1 MNIKVCGITAFK
13 QLQQLDGLE
22 VDMAGIVL
30 IQDSPWFAG
39 NSLDGKEVC
48 KADFDLK
55 KVGILHNPSL
65 SEALDWIDAYKLDV
79 IQLNGTEDPVLCEDL
94 STEVEVIKSF
104 QVGDSTKELEKQLA
118 DYDAVCDYYLFTG
131 NSQST
136 AGVYGVAFDWSLL
149 ESLRIEKPFF
159 LSGDIR
165 EQQAGAIRKFS
176 HPDFFGPDLAQSFE
190 LSPGEKD
197 FKSILQFRQQIR

>member
-1 MNIKVCGITAFK
+1 MNIKVCGITTFK

-30 IQDSPWFAG
+30 IPDSPWFAG
-39 NSLDGKEVC
+39 NTLDAKEVC

-55 KVGILHNPSL
+55 KVGILYNPSL

-79 IQLNGTEDPVLCEDL
+79 VQLNGSEDPILCEDL

-104 QVGDSTKELEKQLA
+104 QIGDSVPELEKELA

-131 NSQST
+131 NGQTT
-136 AGVYGVAFDWSLL
+136 AGVYGNAFNWSLL
-149 ESLRIEKPFF
+149 EALRIEKPFF
-159 LSGDIR
+159 LSGEIQER
-165 EQQAGAIRKFS
+165 QAAALRKFS
-176 HPDFFGPDLAQSFE
+176 HPDFFGADLAQSFE
-190 LSPGEKD
+190 VAPGEKD
-197 FKSILQFRQQIR
+197 LKSILQFRQQVR

>member
-1 MNIKVCGITAFK
+1 MNIKVCGITTFK

-30 IQDSPWFAG
+30 VQDSLWFAG
-39 NSLDGKEVC
+39 NLLDGKEVC

-55 KVGILHNPSL
+55 KVGILYNPSL
-65 SEALDWIDAYKLDV
+65 SEALDWIDMYKLDV
-79 IQLNGTEDPVLCEDL
+79 VQLNGTEDPSLCDDL
-94 STEVEVIKSF
+94 STEVEVIKTF

-136 AGVYGVAFDWSLL
+136 SGVYGTGFDWALL
-149 ESLRIEKPFF
+149 ETLRIEKPFF
-159 LSGDIR
+159 LSGGIHQ
-165 EQQAGAIRKFS
+165 QQAGVLRKFS
-176 HPDFFGPDLAQSFE
+176 HPDFFGPDLTQLFE
-190 LSPGEKD
+190 TTPGEKD
-197 FKSILQFRQQIR
+197 FKTILQFRQQVR

>member
-1 MNIKVCGITAFK
+1 MNIKVCGITTFK

-30 IQDSPWFAG
+30 VPDSPWFAG

-55 KVGILHNPSL
+55 KVGILCNPSL
-65 SEALDWIDAYKLDV
+65 SEALDWIDTYKLDV
-79 IQLNGTEDPVLCEDL
+79 VQLNGEEDPSLCEDL

-104 QVGDSTKELEKQLA
+104 QVSDTGAALEKQLA
-118 DYDAVCDYYLFTG
+118 NYDAVCDYYLFTG
-131 NSQST
+131 NTQST
-136 AGVYGVAFDWSLL
+136 AGVYGTSFDWALL
-149 ESLRIEKPFF
+149 QKLRIEKPFF
-159 LSGDIR
+159 LSGAIH

-190 LSPGEKD
+190 LTPGEKD
-197 FKSILQFRQQIR
+197 FKTILQFRQQVR